1 MNNKYYLEET
11 SEVLKQLNTT
21 ENGLTSAEAAARLE
35 KNGKNKL
42 KEAEKTP
49 LWKRFIDSISDPMI
63 IMLLVAAAIQAFV
76 NVLEMKDG
84 FKIGDFADVIV
95 IMAVVIINTIMS
107 LIQEAKAEDA
117 MDALMQMTAST
128 SKVLRDGEMVVIK
141 SEDIVLGD
149 VIIYEAGDTV
159 PADCRILESHSLK
172 SEEAAL
178 TGESVPVN
186 KVVDTLMLQEGKDDV
201 TLGDRRNMLYNG
213 STVVYGRGRAVVVA
227 TGMDT
232 EMGKIADALTL
243 AEKELTP
250 LQKKMSELSA
260 FLTKLVLWICVI
272 VFMVGV
278 VETILVSD
286 QKFSLN
292 LLGSTVLDTFVAAI
306 ALAVAAIP
314 EGLPA
319 VVTIILSIGVS
330 AMAKRQALIR
340 KLTAVETLGCTN
352 IICTDKTGTL
362 TQNKMTVVDTYTV
375 DKQLLATAMALC
387 PMRKSSRVRILPLV
401 NRPRLP

>member
-128 SKVLRDGEMVVIK
+128 SKVDARFPV
-141 SEDIVLGD
+141 
-149 VIIYEAGDTV
+149 Y
-159 PADCRILESHSLK
+159 RI
-172 SEEAAL
+172 
-178 TGESVPVN
+178 
-186 KVVDTLMLQEGKDDV
+186 
-201 TLGDRRNMLYNG
+201 
-213 STVVYGRGRAVVVA
+213 
-227 TGMDT
+227 
-232 EMGKIADALTL
+232 
-243 AEKELTP
+243 
-250 LQKKMSELSA
+250 
-260 FLTKLVLWICVI
+260 
-272 VFMVGV
+272 
-278 VETILVSD
+278 
-286 QKFSLN
+286 
-292 LLGSTVLDTFVAAI
+292 
-306 ALAVAAIP
+306 
-314 EGLPA
+314 
-319 VVTIILSIGVS
+319 
-330 AMAKRQALIR
+330 
-340 KLTAVETLGCTN
+340 
-352 IICTDKTGTL
+352 
-362 TQNKMTVVDTYTV
+362 
-375 DKQLLATAMALC
+375 
-387 PMRKSSRVRILPLV
+387 
-401 NRPRLP
+401 